1 MKKWSKLIKPALL
14 VCVLA
19 AVLIATPSSLA
30 YLAANSNTLEN
41 TFHVTLQPP
50 EDIVTE
56 IMIHKTMI
64 NLSDE
69 EIGPGG
75 FNFCLLDL
83 QTNAGVNTTT
93 MDNGYAFLHL
103 SFTHED
109 IGKTFR
115 YWLYELNDGRENVTY
130 DDATYEIEIAI
141 GLNDANELTAEY
153 TVDGEKAEEIA
164 LEFENTYFVPVIP
177 PETGDEARPALWAA
191 VMLLSAISLVALG
204 KGKGRACAKEAV

>member
-19 AVLIATPSSLA
+19 AALIATPSSLA
-30 YLAANSNTLEN
+30 YLATNSNTVEN

-50 EDIVTE
+50 KDIVTE
-56 IMIHKTMI
+56 IVIHKTMI

-115 YWLYELNDGRENVTY
+115 YWLYEVDDARENVTY
-130 DDATYEIEIAI
+130 DKKVYEIEIMI
-141 GLNDANELTAEY
+141 GLSDMNEITADC
-153 TVDGEKAEEIA
+153 TIDGKQAHQIMV
-164 LEFENTYFVPVIP
+164 EFENTYFVPVIP
-177 PETGDEARPALWAA
+177 PDTGDNARPALWAA
-191 VMLLSAISLVALG
+191 MMVISAAGL
-204 KGKGRACAKEAV
+204 AVIQKKRCF